1 MFVIT
6 DNSFAINY
14 GIQVPT
20 SVAVENPKGE
30 EPGKWFL
37 FITAG
42 TLAAAGLGHL
52 KTSVLDGFYLAIT
65 FQSSAIFCLSSL
77 FLCDPA

>member
-6 DNSFAINY
+6 DNSFARND

-20 SVAVENPKGE
+20 SVAAENPEGE
-30 EPGKWFL
+30 EPGKWLL

-52 KTSVLDGFYLAIT
+52 KTSVLDGF
-65 FQSSAIFCLSSL
+65 
-77 FLCDPA
+77 